1 MNLLL
6 YNSVAT
12 TNPLHTIIPLTQYFH
27 FTCYIS
33 GPFIFTKNNGN
44 KSVRVT
50 DTWLSI
56 RDAICLAQRTQRT
69 RSPPTSLHGATGAVG
84 CFRHHLGNQGDST
97 LRLPEQPAWND
108 AGGGA
113 LHTSYFILPTSYF
126 ILPTSYFR
134 LRSARTAG
142 AEPPNVIA
150 WRHRRSAIS
159 QRFCILREFEDFGG
173 ILFVS
178 HRGHRGRGAPQ
189 RHCMAQQAQWD
200 AFDII

>member
-6 YNSVAT
+6 YNSAVT

-33 GPFIFTKNNGN
+33 VPFIFTKNNGN

-108 AGGGA
+108 AGGGRLPEQPA
-113 LHTSYFILPTSYF
+113 CNDVGCGVLYMFTSCLRLHASSFIYCITTTPYG
-126 ILPTSYFR
+126 I
-134 LRSARTAG
+134 
-142 AEPPNVIA
+142 
-150 WRHRRSAIS
+150 IS
-159 QRFCILREFEDFGG
+159 K
-173 ILFVS
+173 
-178 HRGHRGRGAPQ
+178 RGPV
-189 RHCMAQQAQWD
+189 AQW
-200 AFDII
+200 IEH